1 MYRESY
7 VYSSFLFFK
16 KMIEVLQLQRDT
28 RPGVYLLLTKYN
40 KKWSGFHYN
49 LFFRCKGWLHPESV
63 KEFWLFSIQFMQWVH
78 ESFLEVLCV
87 LWPSTVLFSSEWG
100 FRSIPAYF
108 NRVLNSR
115 EEGLFPVMDKS
126 NFLQIFLKRST
137 SLLIWSET
145 NILEMCLYEVSYIM
159 VQYRKWV
166 YNRKECMAR
175 AAS

>member
-1 MYRESY
+1 M
-7 VYSSFLFFK
+7 
-16 KMIEVLQLQRDT
+16 
-28 RPGVYLLLTKYN
+28 
-40 KKWSGFHYN
+40 
-49 LFFRCKGWLHPESV
+49 
-63 KEFWLFSIQFMQWVH
+63 H
-78 ESFLEVLCV
+78 ESFWSVLLLRPTNASC
-87 LWPSTVLFSSEWG
+87 SSEEV